1 MSGRRLLDIAAI
13 YRASRDV
20 AAKHGALRK
29 GQLDVYSRLSSFP
42 RAVRSQ
48 TSRITETFKAA
59 SALSQRLSETN
70 AHVPA
75 EASSS
80 TYSGQAK
87 TEAAPPADK
96 TPIPQQSVNDVSGEA
111 TESKDLGSSDDLAS
125 DRARKLQRQ
134 AEAQIPSKTAE
145 PPSGSPNEPSE
156 TGDEALC
163 VDQEQDV
170 FYDRP
175 NANGQTLSALPRV
188 GLPKTSTNEQ
198 GESEKLSNK
207 HLNPDVFYSSNTSKA
222 RDESLT
228 DEQLSEKTYAG
239 LFQSHKVADLMRGG
253 ANSHRSSN
261 GMLNSTDT
269 MPLKD
274 QSKPPLQEPV
284 AKPVSATNKDIDQLA
299 GDIARDTDHASGLN
313 ADVGFSMM
321 KILGLELM
329 N

>member
-29 GQLDVYSRLSSFP
+29 GQLDVYSRLSSLP

-48 TSRITETFKAA
+48 TSRLTETFKAA

-75 EASSS
+75 EASSP

-87 TEAAPPADK
+87 TDAAPPADT
-96 TPIPQQSVNDVSGEA
+96 TPIPQQSVTGISGES
-111 TESKDLGSSDDLAS
+111 TGSNDLGTPDGLAS
-125 DRARKLQRQ
+125 NRGRKLQQQ
-134 AEAQIPSKTAE
+134 AEAQIPSETAE
-145 PPSGSPNEPSE
+145 PPNVSPSE
-156 TGDEALC
+156 PFETGEEALR

-175 NANGQTLSALPRV
+175 NTNGQTLSALPRV
-188 GLPKTSTNEQ
+188 RLPKTSTDVQ

-207 HLNPDVFYSSNTSKA
+207 HLNPDVFYSSNTSNA
-222 RDESLT
+222 RDEPLP

-239 LFQSHKVADLMRGG
+239 LFQSHKVADLLRGG
-253 ANSHRSSN
+253 ANSHRSPNSQ
-261 GMLNSTDT
+261 LNSTDPG
-269 MPLKD
+269 PLKD
-274 QSKPPLQEPV
+274 QNKPPLQEPL
-284 AKPVSATNKDIDQLA
+284 AKPVSAINKDIHQLA
-299 GDIARDTDHASGLN
+299 GDIALDTDHASGLD
-313 ADVGFSMM
+313 ADVRFSMLR
-321 KILGLELM
+321 ILRLKLM